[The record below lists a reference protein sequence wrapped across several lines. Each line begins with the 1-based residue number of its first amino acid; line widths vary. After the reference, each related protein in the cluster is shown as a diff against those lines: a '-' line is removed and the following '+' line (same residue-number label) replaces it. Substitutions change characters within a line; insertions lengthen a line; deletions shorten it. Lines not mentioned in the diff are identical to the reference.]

1 MRPNHLALIP
11 DGNRRWARKRGLPIV
26 EGHKRGAKV
35 VTRCLRWCLDEGI
48 DQVSIYSLSTEN
60 FAKRSKTEL
69 RQIFKLLADGMER
82 LSKEE
87 RIHRY
92 EVRVNVLGHLYKLPD
107 FLFEAAQKL
116 MKATKPYARRFLNLL
131 VAYGGQDEMLRAIEL
146 ASKSRVGR
154 LTKRLFN
161 RYLWIST
168 PVDLVIRTGGE
179 HRLSNFLLYQSAYAE
194 IVFVDKYWP
203 DFTRRDFNRCLTEF
217 ERSRRR
223 MGGDLPESV

>member
-60 FAKRSKTEL
+60 LAKRSKTEL

-107 FLFEAAQKL
+107 FLLEAAQKL
-116 MKATKPYARRFLNLL
+116 IKATKPYAKRFLNLL

-146 ASKSRVGR
+146 ASKSRVSR
-154 LTKRLFN
+154 LTERLFN

-168 PVDLVIRTGGE
+168 PVDLFIRTGGE

-203 DFTRRDFNRCLTEF
+203 DFTRRDFNRCLAEF
-217 ERSRRR
+217 KRSQRR